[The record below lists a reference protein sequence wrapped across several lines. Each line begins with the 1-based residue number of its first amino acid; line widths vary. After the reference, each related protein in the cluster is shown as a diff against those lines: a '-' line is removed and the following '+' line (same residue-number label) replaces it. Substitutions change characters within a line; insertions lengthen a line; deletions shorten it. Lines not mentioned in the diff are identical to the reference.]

1 MTIRDLEAE
10 KQKNQNLTEKV
21 TELEQEMEKLEEE
34 KSVAEEPAESLNER
48 GGQADKAIDTSLIDT
63 LKNIVKGHYQLLGKT
78 YGNQNW
84 GSLDLSISMAL
95 ERVEKVCIEATVVE
109 EGLKEW
115 LNAIKS
121 CDAPKVQ
128 NCTAMHLAV
137 HIWALSLC
145 QPEQLSVD
153 HLHSFVALM
162 AEGNED
168 STVFGFV
175 ELSLENLSKS
185 VAEDAKTLSYQQTL
199 FALRG
204 FELLFR
210 MESSGSK
217 YESNKKVYDELV
229 NKLHE
234 SSDEKVAAL
243 LRGLRAWLDGVNGS
257 SPSIAEVAYY
267 ELADLATCLHV
278 DDSLVIFQEGT
289 SIYMVDKEKAI
300 ERLPRDRLTCSMNS
314 DDLETMKWV
323 IKVEDYLRDGKVFQ
337 ADLDVNV
344 VNMDKLSEVF
354 PDIELEDEDEDEDE

>member
-1 MTIRDLEAE
+1 MTIRDLDAE

-21 TELEQEMEKLEEE
+21 AELEQEMEKLEEE
-34 KSVAEEPAESLNER
+34 KSVVEEPAESLNER
-48 GGQADKAIDTSLIDT
+48 GDRADKAIDISLNDT
-63 LKNIVKGHYQLLGKT
+63 LKNIVKGHYQLLGKA

-84 GSLDLSISMAL
+84 ESLDLSISTTL
-95 ERVEKVCIEATVVE
+95 GRVENHQVEKAVVE
-109 EGLKEW
+109 ESLKEW

-121 CDAPKVQ
+121 CDAP
-128 NCTAMHLAV
+128 NIRDCSAMHLAV

-145 QPEQLSVD
+145 RPEQLSFD
-153 HLHSFVALM
+153 HLQSFVALL
-162 AEGNED
+162 AEGNEE
-168 STVFGFV
+168 STIFGFV

-185 VAEDAKTLSYQQTL
+185 VSEDGNRLSYQQTL

-210 MESSGSK
+210 MESSGSN

-234 SSDEKVAAL
+234 SSDEKIVALIRAL
-243 LRGLRAWLDGVNGS
+243 RSWLDGVNGS
-257 SPSIAEVAYY
+257 SQSIAGVAYY
-267 ELADLATCLHV
+267 ELVDLPTCLHV

-314 DDLETMKWV
+314 DDLEAMKWV

-337 ADLDVNV
+337 ADLDANV